1 MKKIRLLVAV
11 ILLSGFTGCHK
22 EDVPKY
28 DLNAFSILWQESSSR
43 VDFYYKAT
51 IKQDG
56 KLDIQEKYGLS
67 NQYRDS
73 EFEISQEDVLLIK
86 EKLHDLVSID
96 IADEYGFNNDNA
108 PTDLPTTKM
117 KYVTNNKSDST
128 YIYFPDENE
137 LPNELEIFLKIVHQI
152 ILETDTLK

>member
-1 MKKIRLLVAV
+1 MKKITILIAV
-11 ILLSGFTGCHK
+11 ILLSGFAGCHK
-22 EDVPKY
+22 EEVPNY
-28 DLNAFSILWQESSSR
+28 DLSAFSILWQESSSWI
-43 VDFYYKAT
+43 DFYYKAT

-86 EKLHDLVSID
+86 KKLNDLVSID
-96 IADEYGFNNDNA
+96 ISDQYGFNNDNA

-128 YIYFPDENE
+128 YLYFPDENE